1 MRRSCHLLRHFFGL
15 RRVDLVERQAE
26 ALRACKVNQSP
37 GHIGRD
43 CLSTLVMGHVP
54 LSHADT
60 YGKGR
65 LSHPESL
72 ANDRNWL
79 HEANSATSYR
89 PSSIVALVAP
99 VNSVAILLL

>member
-1 MRRSCHLLRHFFGL
+1 MQSQSISWPHRAGLFARARNGTRS
-15 RRVDLVERQAE
+15 
-26 ALRACKVNQSP
+26 
-37 GHIGRD
+37 
-43 CLSTLVMGHVP
+43 

-79 HEANSATSYR
+79 HDSNSATSYR
-89 PSSIVALVAP
+89 VSSIVALVASI
-99 VNSVAILLL
+99 NSVAILLL